1 MGASGAYGT
10 RKVDASGLALRIA
23 QISDFHCG
31 ELTFQPEVM
40 RSIVERV
47 NRLAPD
53 VVVVSGDL
61 TATGYAWEF
70 EEAAEWL
77 GQVEPPTVVVPGNHD
92 SRNVG
97 YVHFQRLFGE
107 RFSRWRAAFDD
118 ERAERLRATGVTVV
132 GVDSSDPD
140 VNEGHIGRERYPWIR
155 EQFDQPG
162 DFKVFAIHH
171 HVVPIPGTGRERNI
185 ITDAGDLL
193 AVLTSL
199 DIDLVLSGH
208 KHVPYF
214 WGLNGLLVCNA
225 GTTATRRVRG
235 LTPPSWNEIQV
246 DASTIKVYLHYE
258 DGRRELSCIR
268 SRTTRTM
275 IREAFYLTEDFLAS
289 NRISPE

>member
-1 MGASGAYGT
+1 MDVS
-10 RKVDASGLALRIA
+10 SIPLRIV
-23 QISDFHCG
+23 QISDIHCG
-31 ELTFQPEVM
+31 EPSFQAKTM
-40 RSIVERV
+40 GSIVERT
-47 NRLAPD
+47 NQMDPD
-53 VVVVSGDL
+53 VVVVAGDL
-61 TATGYAWEF
+61 TATGYEWEF
-70 EEAAEWL
+70 EEAADWI
-77 GQVEPPTVVVPGNHD
+77 GQLQPPTVVIPGNHD

-97 YVHFQRLFGE
+97 YIHFQRMFGE
-107 RFSRWRAAFDD
+107 RFSKWRMAFEP

-155 EQFDQPG
+155 EQFDEPQ

-193 AVLTSL
+193 AVLTRL

-214 WGLNGLLVCNA
+214 WGLNGLLVCNS
-225 GTTATRRVRG
+225 GTAATKRVRG

-246 DASTIKVYLHYE
+246 DASTVKVFLHYE

-268 SRTTRTM
+268 SRTTRSM
-275 IREAFYLTEDFLAS
+275 IREAFYLTEDFVRS
-289 NRISPE
+289 NRITTE